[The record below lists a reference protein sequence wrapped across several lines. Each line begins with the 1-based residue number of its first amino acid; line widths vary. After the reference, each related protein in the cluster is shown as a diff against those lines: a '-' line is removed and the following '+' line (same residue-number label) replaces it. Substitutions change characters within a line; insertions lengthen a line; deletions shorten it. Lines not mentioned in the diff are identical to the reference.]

1 MEALDVNRTKAQII
15 NMVIKDIPDNKLK
28 DFFVF
33 RMQYIEPYKSTDVA
47 TKEALADY
55 QRLTIRAQL
64 RKGAQLFGT
73 PEAVLKHLQ
82 TFYKGRDI
90 ANGPAHFY
98 DYVVVG
104 MNKDGELVNK
114 YKVNE
119 YGNYARLNGDD
130 AAEVLQWLFN
140 NQDRIGDVKFIPEH
154 KITESLDTIEAPD
167 YIPAEKEIS
176 ENVKGLLIKKRI
188 K

>member
-15 NMVIKDIPDNKLK
+15 DMVIRDIPDNKLK

-33 RMQYIEPYKSTDVA
+33 RMQYIEPHKSADVA

-64 RKGAQLFGT
+64 RKGGQLFKT
-73 PEAVLKHLQ
+73 PESVLKHLQ

-90 ANGPAHFY
+90 VNGPAHFY
-98 DYVVVG
+98 DYVIIG
-104 MNKDGELVNK
+104 MNKDGELINK
-114 YKVNE
+114 YKINE
-119 YGNYARLNGDD
+119 HGNYSRLNGDD
-130 AAEVLQWLFN
+130 AAEVLLWLFN
-140 NQDRIGDVKFIPEH
+140 NQSSIGEVKFIPERE
-154 KITESLDTIEAPD
+154 IAATLNAIDAPD
-167 YIPAEKEIS
+167 YIPCENEIS
-176 ENVKGLLIKKRI
+176 ENVKGLLIKK